1 MVMLQ
6 FICTFAGKFQ
16 TDVMLQNPK
25 RYTITAAL
33 PYTNGPIHI
42 GHLAGV
48 YVPSDIYA
56 RYLRLQGRDV
66 AFICGSDEHGVAI
79 SMKAKKE
86 GITPQ
91 EVIDKYHHIIK
102 TSFEDFG
109 ISFDNYSRTSA
120 KVHHDTASEFFKK
133 LYSEGKFIEEVTEQL
148 YDAQADQFLADRFVT
163 GTCPKCGNESAYGDQ
178 CENCGTSLNATDLI
192 NPKSTITGTVP
203 VLKSTK
209 HWFLPLDQYD
219 AFLREWILKGHE
231 KDWKPNVYGQVKS
244 WLEDGLKPRAVTRDL
259 DWGIPVPVEGAE
271 GKVLYVWFDA
281 PIGYISSTKEWAE
294 REGKDWEPYWK
305 SNDTK
310 LVHFIGK
317 DNIVFHC
324 IIFPAMLKAEG
335 SYIMPDNVPANEF
348 LNLEGNKLSTSK
360 NWAVWLHEYL
370 QDFPGQQDVLRY
382 SLTAT
387 APETKD
393 NDFTWKDFQAR
404 NNNELVAV
412 FGNFI
417 NRVVVLTNKY
427 YNGEVPAPNEFSD
440 VDEATLT
447 EMRAYPAVIASS
459 IERYRFREALSE
471 LMNLARLG
479 NKYLAD
485 EEPWKVIKENPERVK
500 TQMYVA
506 LQIASAL
513 AVLSEPFLP
522 FTAAKLKGILKL
534 DERPESV
541 IAVGIVDETLSF
553 NDSRNSRATGW
564 NDVSVNQ
571 NLIPA
576 GHVIGQAELLFAKIE
591 DETIQQQVDKLEATK
606 TANKAANKVAAPQKD
621 LIQYDDFAKMDIRT
635 GTILEA
641 EKMPKANKLLVL
653 KVDTGIDV
661 RTIVSG
667 IAESFSPEEIIGKR
681 VTVLVNL
688 APRALRGVESQGMI
702 LMTQNAEGKLV
713 FVNPDTDGVGN
724 GETIS

>member
-1 MVMLQ
+1 MIQ
-6 FICTFAGKFQ
+6 
-16 TDVMLQNPK
+16 DPK
-25 RYTITAAL
+25 RYTVTAAL

-48 YVPSDIYA
+48 YVPADIYS
-56 RYLRLQGRDV
+56 RFLRLQQKDV

-86 GITPQ
+86 GSTPQ
-91 EVIDKYHHIIK
+91 EVIDKYHGIIK
-102 TSFEDFG
+102 QSFEDFG

-120 KVHHDTASEFFKK
+120 KVHHDTASAFFRK
-133 LYSEGKFIEEVTEQL
+133 LYDEGKFIEEITEQL
-148 YDAQADQFLADRFVT
+148 YDEKAEQFLADRFVT
-163 GTCPKCGNESAYGDQ
+163 GTCPRCGNEEAYGDQ
-178 CENCGTSLNATDLI
+178 CEKCGSSLNATDLI
-192 NPKSTITGTVP
+192 NPKSTITGTKP
-203 VLKSTK
+203 VLKSTR

-219 AFLREWILKGHE
+219 AFLREWVLEGH
-231 KDWKPNVYGQVKS
+231 KNDWKPNVYGQVKS

-324 IIFPAMLKAEG
+324 VIFPAMLKAEG
-335 SYIMPDNVPANEF
+335 SYVMPDNVPANEF

-370 QDFPGQQDVLRY
+370 QDFPGRQDVLRY
-382 SLTAT
+382 VLTSN

-404 NNNELVAV
+404 NNNELVAI

-417 NRVVVLTNKY
+417 NRVMVLSNKY
-427 YNGEVPAPNEFSD
+427 YEGVVPQPNDFTD

-459 IERYRFREALSE
+459 IERYRFREALTE

-506 LQIASAL
+506 LQIATAL

-522 FTAAKLKGILKL
+522 FTAAKLKAILKL
-534 DERPESV
+534 DEDSTLTWDA
-541 IAVGIVDETLSF
+541 ITLET
-553 NDSRNSRATGW
+553 A
-564 NDVSVNQ
+564 
-571 NLIPA
+571 LIKA
-576 GHVIGQAELLFAKIE
+576 GHTIGQAELLFAKIE
-591 DETIQQQVDKLEATK
+591 DEEIQKQIDKLEATK
-606 TANKAANKVAAPQKD
+606 TANAAENRKMEPQKD
-621 LIQYDDFAKMDIRT
+621 LIAFEDFAKMDIRT

-667 IAESFSPEEIIGKR
+667 IAESFKPEDIIGKR

-702 LMTQNAEGKLV
+702 LMTQNSEGKLV
-713 FVNPDTDGVGN
+713 FVNPDAEGVGN
-724 GETIS
+724 GEMIS

>member
-1 MVMLQ
+1 M
-6 FICTFAGKFQ
+6 I
-16 TDVMLQNPK
+16 QNPK
-25 RYTITAAL
+25 RYTVTAAL

-48 YVPSDIYA
+48 YVPADIYS
-56 RYLRLQGRDV
+56 RFLRLQQKDV

-91 EVIDKYHHIIK
+91 EVIDKYNGIIK
-102 TSFEDFG
+102 QSFLDFG
-109 ISFDNYSRTSA
+109 ISFDNYSRTSS
-120 KVHHDTASEFFKK
+120 KIHHDTASEFFRKM
-133 LYSEGKFIEEVTEQL
+133 YDDGKFIEEVTEQL
-148 YDAQADQFLADRFVT
+148 YDEEAGQFLADRFVM
-163 GTCPKCGNESAYGDQ
+163 GTCPKCGNEEAYGDQ
-178 CENCGTSLNATDLI
+178 CEKCGSSLNATDLI
-192 NPKSTITGTVP
+192 NPKSTITGTTP
-203 VLKSTK
+203 ITKSTK

-219 AFLREWILKGHE
+219 AFLREWVLEGH
-231 KDWKPNVYGQVKS
+231 KNDWKPNVFGQVKS
-244 WLEDGLKPRAVTRDL
+244 WLDDGLKPRAVTRDL

-281 PIGYISSTKEWAE
+281 PIGYISSTKEWAQ

-305 SNDTK
+305 NDDTK

-335 SYIMPDNVPANEF
+335 SYILPDNVPANEF

-370 QDFPGQQDVLRY
+370 EDFPGKQDVLRY
-382 SLTAT
+382 ALTSN

-404 NNNELVAV
+404 NNNELVAI

-427 YNGEVPAPNEFSD
+427 YNGVIPQPNEYSD
-440 VDEATLT
+440 VDEATLA

-459 IERYRFREALSE
+459 IERYRFREALTE

-485 EEPWKVIKENPERVK
+485 EEPWKVIKENPERVQ

-522 FTAAKLKGILKL
+522 FTASKLKNILNL
-534 DERPESV
+534 DS
-541 IAVGIVDETLSF
+541 ALS
-553 NDSRNSRATGW
+553 W
-564 NDVSVNQ
+564 NDITSKPS
-571 NLIPA
+571 LILA
-576 GHVIGQAELLFAKIE
+576 NHQIGEAELLFAKIE
-591 DETIQQQVDKLEATK
+591 DEEIQKQVDKLEATK
-606 TANKAANKVAAPQKD
+606 TANAAENKKAEPQKE
-621 LIQYDDFAKMDIRT
+621 LIAFEDFAKMDIRT

-667 IAESFSPEEIIGKR
+667 IAESFKPENIIGKR

-688 APRALRGVESQGMI
+688 APRKLRGIESEGMI

-724 GETIS
+724 GEMIS

>member
-1 MVMLQ
+1 MLE
-6 FICTFAGKFQ
+6 
-16 TDVMLQNPK
+16 NPK

-56 RYLRLQGRDV
+56 RYLRLQGKDV

-91 EVIDKYHHIIK
+91 QVIDKYDGIIRQ
-102 TSFEDFG
+102 SFIDFG
-109 ISFDNYSRTSA
+109 ISFDNYSRTSS
-120 KVHHDTASEFFKK
+120 KIHHDTASEFFRK
-133 LYSEGKFIEEVTEQL
+133 LYDNGDFIEEVTEQL
-148 YDAQADQFLADRFVT
+148 YDAKADQFLADRFVT
-163 GTCPKCGNESAYGDQ
+163 GTCPKCENPEAYGDQ
-178 CENCGTSLNATDLI
+178 CERCGSTLNATDLI
-192 NPKSTITGTVP
+192 NPKSTITGETP
-203 VLKSTK
+203 ILKSTK
-209 HWFLPLDQYD
+209 HWFLPLDRYD
-219 AFLREWILKGHE
+219 DFLKEWILVGHA
-231 KDWKPNVYGQVKS
+231 KDWKTNVLGQVKS
-244 WLEDGLKPRAVTRDL
+244 WLDDGLKPRAVTRDL
-259 DWGIPVPVEGAE
+259 DWGIDVPVEGAE
-271 GKVLYVWFDA
+271 GKKLYVWFDA
-281 PIGYISSTKEWAE
+281 PIGYISSTKEWAA
-294 REGKDWEPYWK
+294 REGKNWEDYWK
-305 SNDTK
+305 KEDTK

-335 SYIMPDNVPANEF
+335 SFILPDNVPANEF

-370 QDFPGQQDVLRY
+370 IDFPEKQDVLRY
-382 SLTAT
+382 ALTAN

-404 NNNELVAV
+404 NNNELAAI

-427 YNGEVPAPNEFSD
+427 YTGIVPSPNEFSD
-440 VDEATLT
+440 VDEQTLA
-447 EMRAYPAVIASS
+447 ELKAYPAVISSS
-459 IERYRFREALSE
+459 IERYRFREAQGE
-471 LMNLARLG
+471 LMNVARLG

-485 EEPWKVIKENPERVK
+485 EEPWKMVKTNPERVQ

-506 LQIASAL
+506 LQIAAAL
-513 AVLSEPFLP
+513 QVLAEPFLP
-522 FTAAKLKGILKL
+522 FTSNKLSKILKL
-534 DERPESV
+534 ESLSWNSV
-541 IAVGIVDETLSF
+541 AETSE
-553 NDSRNSRATGW
+553 
-564 NDVSVNQ
+564 
-571 NLIPA
+571 LIPA
-576 GHVIGQAELLFAKIE
+576 GHQIGEAEILFAQIE
-591 DETIQQQVDKLEATK
+591 DAEIQKQIDKLEATK
-606 TANKAANKVAAPQKD
+606 KANVMENQVTEPQKPTTTFEDFSKLD
-621 LIQYDDFAKMDIRT
+621 LRV

-667 IAESFSPEEIIGKR
+667 IAEHFSPEEVVGKR

-702 LMTQNAEGKLV
+702 LMTNNAEGKLV
-713 FVNPDTDGVGN
+713 FVNPDADGVDN
-724 GETIS
+724 GALIS